1 LGIHAWNGAFADY
14 LVLPLSNLHIVP
26 DMVPDPLAV
35 FTEPLAA
42 AYEILEQNPLTPEDR
57 VLVIGAGRLGQLVA
71 QVLLETGCQLEVVA
85 RHTKQGQLLERRG
98 IRIIAHQNL
107 GDKKYDVVVEATG
120 STDGFLL
127 ARKCIRPRGKIIL
140 KSTYKGDL
148 TVNFSSIVVD
158 EVTLVGSRC
167 GPFEPALRMLA
178 EGKVD
183 PGSLI
188 EGVYS
193 LDQGITA
200 FERAAR
206 PGVLKI
212 LIQM

>member
-1 LGIHAWNGAFADY
+1 
-14 LVLPLSNLHIVP
+14 
-26 DMVPDPLAV
+26 
-35 FTEPLAA
+35 
-42 AYEILEQNPLTPEDR
+42 LE
-57 VLVIGAGRLGQLVA
+57 
-71 QVLLETGCQLEVVA
+71 
-85 RHTKQGQLLERRG
+85 KRG
-98 IRIIAHQNL
+98 IRIITHQNL
-107 GDKKYDVVVEATG
+107 GDKKYDVVIEATG

-140 KSTYKGDL
+140 KSTYKGDS

-167 GPFEPALRMLA
+167 GPFEPALMMLA

-183 PGSLI
+183 PEPLI

-200 FERAAR
+200 FKQAAR